1 MCFLFL
7 KPGSSI
13 CLMVKPKRIIDSF
26 FKNPQCPGPS
36 LHVKGSPFP
45 SPQTH
50 GGFLVSSAKPALG
63 HYFDEKY
70 CRSRSFINLFPL
82 LAKMSKVQTPNSLI
96 SQFPK
101 ESKSTLC
108 SPFFSLFLPLLLAQ
122 LLFGRDSSSV
132 TFLFISLER
141 PASSAFL
148 AVIEVLFLAY
158 HFC

>member
-1 MCFLFL
+1 MFPRAWVFLFWVCFLFL

-101 ESKSTLC
+101 ESKINTL
-108 SPFFSLFLPLLLAQ
+108 FPLL
-122 LLFGRDSSSV
+122 FSV
-132 TFLFISLER
+132 S
-141 PASSAFL
+141 PSAFSSIAFRPRL
-148 AVIEVLFLAY
+148 IISHISV
-158 HFC
+158 H